1 METRL
6 IIIVGLTLG
15 YFALMTAITY
25 RVRRHANS
33 SEGMTAGGRNY
44 PAYLI
49 GALLL
54 SEFIGSSVSIG
65 TAQKGFELGISAAWN
80 LVALALGFLLLA
92 LVLVRKY
99 KESGQSTISGI
110 LASAYGEPVRYAA
123 SVLTIVA
130 LSIVAVALY
139 AGGGAVLA
147 AVLHIDKTLAIL
159 LVGAIT
165 VVYVS
170 LGGMRSVVYTNFAHS
185 IMKYLGVILAL
196 AYALEASGGVQA
208 LQAQLPVKM
217 FNWIEVGWGQVFAWM
232 IGGIGSIFATQYV
245 IQALVSTDNPA
256 VARRACFYVASLM
269 IPFGLM
275 AALVGM
281 CSAVLYPGVKSI
293 DAFPTLIAHMPAFSA
308 SVMVVGLAG
317 ALFGGI
323 SATTLASAT
332 LAMKDFYEPFFNR
345 EKDDRKSL
353 LFVRVAI
360 AFAGLL
366 PLVLAL
372 SANKLLMIAFLGKA
386 LRATL
391 AVLVLMAFYAPKFGT
406 PRGAFVGVILSV
418 VATIGWFLAGNPY
431 GVDSSYL
438 ALATPL
444 LSMGISHLFKA
455 PPAQTPTAKKVPAAE
470 PATEPAARVS

>member
-1 METRL
+1 MEHRL
-6 IIIVGLTLG
+6 IIIGAVVVG
-15 YFALMTAITY
+15 YFALMSYITY
-25 RVRRHANS
+25 RVRKHANS
-33 SEGMTAGGRNY
+33 SEGMTAGGRNF

-65 TAQKGFELGISAAWN
+65 TAQKGYELGISAAWN

-92 LVLVRKY
+92 FVLVRKF
-99 KESGQSTISGI
+99 KESGQNTISGI
-110 LASAYGEPVRYAA
+110 LAQAYGEPVRYAA

-159 LVGAIT
+159 LIGATT

-170 LGGMRSVVYTNFAHS
+170 LGGMRSVVYTNFSHS
-185 IMKYLGVILAL
+185 VVKYIGMILAL
-196 AYALEASGGVQA
+196 AYALEATGGIA
-208 LQAQLPVKM
+208 PLQAQLPASM
-217 FNWIEVGWGQVFAWM
+217 FGWDTIGWGQIIAWM

-256 VARRACFYVASLM
+256 VAKQACFYVSSLM

-293 DAFPTLIAHMPAFSA
+293 DAFPMLIAHMPAFSA

-332 LAMKDFYEPFFNR
+332 LAMKDFYNPFFN
-345 EKDDRKSL
+345 KTGDDRKSL
-353 LFVRVAI
+353 LFVRVAV
-360 AFAGLL
+360 AVAGLL

-372 SANKLLMIAFLGKA
+372 SAEKLLMIAFLGKA

-406 PRGAFVGVILSV
+406 PRGAFVGVLLSV
-418 VATIGWFLAGNPY
+418 VATIGWFLAGNPF

-438 ALATPL
+438 ALAVPL
-444 LSMGISHLFKA
+444 LTMGISQLLKK
-455 PPAQTPTAKKVPAAE
+455 TPTAPTRQKNVEKAVVKV
-470 PATEPAARVS
+470 S

>member
-1 METRL
+1 MDSRL
-6 IIIVGLTLG
+6 FIIAAITIG
-15 YFALMTAITY
+15 YFALMSYITY

-65 TAQKGFELGISAAWN
+65 TAQMGFKLGISAAWN
-80 LVALALGFLLLA
+80 LVALSIGFLLLA
-92 LVLVRKY
+92 LVLVKKF

-110 LASAYGEPVRYAA
+110 LAQAYGEPIRYAA
-123 SVLTIVA
+123 SILTIVA

-147 AVLHIDKTLAIL
+147 AVLHINKTVAIL
-159 LVGAIT
+159 LVGGIT

-185 IMKYLGVILAL
+185 VMKYIGMILAL
-196 AYALEASGGVQA
+196 AYALQATGGVHV
-208 LQAQLPVKM
+208 LQAQLPTTM
-217 FNWIEVGWGQVFAWM
+217 FNWVEVGWGQIFAWM

-256 VARRACFYVASLM
+256 VAKRACFYVSSLM

-293 DAFPTLIAHMPAFSA
+293 DAFPVLIAHMPAFSA
-308 SVMVVGLAG
+308 SIMVVGLAG
-317 ALFGGI
+317 ALLGGI
-323 SATTLASAT
+323 AATTLASAT
-332 LAMKDFYEPFFNR
+332 LAMKDFYDPMFNK
-345 EKDDRKSL
+345 EKNDRKS
-353 LFVRVAI
+353 VRFIRIAI
-360 AFAGLL
+360 AVAGLL

-372 SANKLLMIAFLGKA
+372 SADKLLMIAFLGKA

-391 AVLVLMAFYAPKFGT
+391 AVLILMAFYAPKFGT

-418 VATIGWFLAGNPY
+418 IATIGWFLAGNPY

-438 ALATPL
+438 ALAAPL
-444 LSMGISHLFKA
+444 LTMGISHLFKS
-455 PPAQTPTAKKVPAAE
+455 PAAE
-470 PATEPAARVS
+470 LAEVRSTIAN

>member
-1 METRL
+1 MESRL
-6 IIIVGLTLG
+6 FIIAAITIG
-15 YFALMTAITY
+15 YFALMSYITY

-44 PAYLI
+44 PAFLI

-65 TAQKGFELGISAAWN
+65 TAQMGFKLGISAAWN
-80 LVALALGFLLLA
+80 LVALSIGFLLLA
-92 LVLVRKY
+92 LVLVKKF

-110 LASAYGEPVRYAA
+110 LAQAYGEPIRYAA

-147 AVLHIDKTLAIL
+147 AVLHINKTVAIL
-159 LVGAIT
+159 LVGGIT

-185 IMKYLGVILAL
+185 MMKYLGMILAL
-196 AYALEASGGVQA
+196 AYALEATGGIHA
-208 LQAQLPVKM
+208 LQLQLPASMFDWVK
-217 FNWIEVGWGQVFAWM
+217 VGWGQIFAWM

-256 VARRACFYVASLM
+256 VAKRACFYVSSLM
-269 IPFGLM
+269 IPFGVM

-293 DAFPTLIAHMPAFSA
+293 DAFPVLIAHMPAFSA
-308 SVMVVGLAG
+308 SIMVVGLAG

-323 SATTLASAT
+323 AATTLASAT
-332 LAMKDFYEPFFNR
+332 LAMKDFYDPMFNKQ
-345 EKDDRKSL
+345 KDDRKS
-353 LFVRVAI
+353 VRFIRIAI
-360 AFAGLL
+360 AVFGLL

-372 SANKLLMIAFLGKA
+372 SADKLLMIAFLGKA

-391 AVLVLMAFYAPKFGT
+391 AVLILMAFYAPKFGT

-418 VATIGWFLAGNPY
+418 IATIGWFLAGNPY

-438 ALATPL
+438 ALAAPL
-444 LSMGISHLFKA
+444 LTMGISHLFKSE
-455 PPAQTPTAKKVPAAE
+455 VPAAKL
-470 PATEPAARVS
+470 AGARAPISD

>member
-6 IIIVGLTLG
+6 MIIGAITAG
-15 YFALMTAITY
+15 YFALMSYITY
-25 RVRRHANS
+25 SVRRHANS
-33 SEGMTAGGRNY
+33 SDGMTAGGRNY

-65 TAQKGFELGISAAWN
+65 TAQKGFELGISAVWN
-80 LVALALGFLLLA
+80 LVALAVGFLLLA

-99 KESGQSTISGI
+99 KESGKSTISGI
-110 LASAYGEPVRYAA
+110 LADAYGEPIRYAA

-147 AVLHIDKTLAIL
+147 AVLHIDKTVAIL

-165 VVYVS
+165 VAYVS

-185 IMKYLGVILAL
+185 IMKYLGMILAL
-196 AYALEASGGVQA
+196 AYALEASGGIDT
-208 LQAQLPVKM
+208 LQARLPAAM
-217 FNWIEVGWGQVFAWM
+217 FDWTAIGWGQICAWM

-256 VARRACFYVASLM
+256 VAKRACFYVASLM

-323 SATTLASAT
+323 AATTLASAT
-332 LAMKDFYEPFFNR
+332 LAMKDFYDPMFNR
-345 EKDDRKSL
+345 EKNDRKS
-353 LFVRVAI
+353 VRFIRIAI
-360 AFAGLL
+360 LVAGLL

-372 SANKLLMIAFLGKA
+372 SAEKLLLIAFLGKA

-391 AVLVLMAFYAPKFGT
+391 AVLVLMAFYAPTFGT
-406 PRGAFVGVILSV
+406 PRGAFTGVILSV
-418 VATIGWFLAGNPY
+418 IATIGWFLAGNPY

-438 ALATPL
+438 ALAVPL
-444 LSMGISHLFKA
+444 LTMGISHMFKQ
-455 PPAQTPTAKKVPAAE
+455 PPAEAPKVPAGRSTASL
-470 PATEPAARVS
+470 P

>member
-6 IIIVGLTLG
+6 IIIGAITVG
-15 YFALMTAITY
+15 YFALMSWITY
-25 RVRRHANS
+25 SVRRHANS
-33 SEGMTAGGRNY
+33 SDGMTAGGRNY

-80 LVALALGFLLLA
+80 LVALSIGFLLLA
-92 LVLVRKY
+92 LILVRKY

-110 LASAYGEPVRYAA
+110 LAQAYGEPIRYAA

-147 AVLHIDKTLAIL
+147 AVLHIDKTVAIL
-159 LVGAIT
+159 MVGAIT
-165 VVYVS
+165 VAYVS

-185 IMKYLGVILAL
+185 IMKYVGMILAL
-196 AYALEASGGVQA
+196 AYALEASGGIGT
-208 LQAQLPVKM
+208 LQARLPAAM
-217 FNWIEVGWGQVFAWM
+217 FDWTAIGWGQICAWM

-256 VARRACFYVASLM
+256 VAKRACFYVSSLM

-323 SATTLASAT
+323 AATTLASAT
-332 LAMKDFYEPFFNR
+332 LAMKDFYDPMFNK
-345 EKDDRKSL
+345 EKNDRKS
-353 LFVRVAI
+353 VRFIRIAI
-360 AFAGLL
+360 LVAGLL

-372 SANKLLMIAFLGKA
+372 SAEKLLMIAFLGKA

-418 VATIGWFLAGNPY
+418 IATIGWFLAGNPY

-438 ALATPL
+438 ALAVPL
-444 LSMGISHLFKA
+444 LSMGISHVFR
-455 PPAQTPTAKKVPAAE
+455 QPAAG
-470 PATEPAARVS
+470 AAASLPQR

>member
-1 METRL
+1 MDNRL
-6 IIIVGLTLG
+6 TIIVATTVA
-15 YFALMTAITY
+15 YFAIMSYITY
-25 RVRRHANS
+25 HVRKHADS
-33 SEGMTAGGRNY
+33 SEGMTSGGRNF

-54 SEFIGSSVSIG
+54 SEFIGASVSIG

-80 LVALALGFLLLA
+80 LVALSLGFLLLGII
-92 LVLVRKY
+92 LVRKY

-110 LASAYGEPVRYAA
+110 LAATYGEPVRYAA
-123 SVLTIVA
+123 SILTIVA

-147 AVLHIDKTLAIL
+147 AVLEIDKTVAIL
-159 LVGAIT
+159 LVGVIT
-165 VVYVS
+165 VIYVS
-170 LGGMRSVVYTNFAHS
+170 LGGMRSVVYTNFSHA
-185 IMKYLGVILAL
+185 IVKYIGMILAL
-196 AYALEASGGVQA
+196 AFALDATGGIGALEA
-208 LQAQLPVKM
+208 QLPASM
-217 FNWIEVGWGQVFAWM
+217 FDWDTIGWGQIMAWM

-256 VARRACFYVASLM
+256 VAKRACYYVSSLM

-281 CSAVLYPGVKSI
+281 CGAVLYPQVKSI
-293 DAFPTLIAHMPAFSA
+293 DAFPTLIAHMPSFSA
-308 SVMVVGLAG
+308 AVMVVGLAG

-332 LAMKDFYEPFFNR
+332 LAMKDFYDPFFNK
-345 EKDDRKSL
+345 EKNDRKSL

-360 AFAGLL
+360 AVAGLL

-372 SANKLLMIAFLGKA
+372 AAEQLLMIAFLGKA

-391 AVLVLMAFYAPKFGT
+391 AVLVLMAFYAPRFGT
-406 PRGAFVGVILSV
+406 PRGAFLGVLLSV

-438 ALATPL
+438 ALVVPL
-444 LSMGISHLFKA
+444 LTMAISHVLRSDPPASNHTAPLAKA
-455 PPAQTPTAKKVPAAE
+455 PPQGSGA
-470 PATEPAARVS
+470 

>member
-1 METRL
+1 MDTRL
-6 IIIVGLTLG
+6 LTIG
-15 YFALMTAITY
+15 GIAVAYFAVMSWITY
-25 RVRRHANS
+25 SVRKHASS
-33 SEGMTAGGRNY
+33 SEGMTAGGRNF

-65 TAQKGFELGISAAWN
+65 TAQQGFEVGISAAWN
-80 LVALALGFLLLA
+80 LVALSLGFLLLSF
-92 LVLVRKY
+92 VLVKKF

-110 LASAYGEPVRYAA
+110 LADAYGEPVRYAA
-123 SVLTIVA
+123 SVLTIIA

-147 AVLHIDKTLAIL
+147 AVLHIKKSWAIL
-159 LVGAIT
+159 LIGVTT
-165 VVYVS
+165 VIYVS

-185 IMKYLGVILAL
+185 IVKYLGVMLAL
-196 AYALEASGGVQA
+196 AYALEASGGIA
-208 LQAQLPVKM
+208 TLQANLPAKM
-217 FNWIEVGWGQVFAWM
+217 FNWTEIGWGQIVAWM

-256 VARRACFYVASLM
+256 VARRACYYVSSLM

-275 AALVGM
+275 AALIGM
-281 CSAVLYPGVKSI
+281 CSAVMWPGIKSI
-293 DAFPTLIAHMPAFSA
+293 DAFPKLIAHMPAFSA
-308 SVMVVGLAG
+308 SIMVVGLAG

-323 SATTLASAT
+323 SATTLASST
-332 LAMKDFYEPFFNR
+332 LAMKDFFNPFFN
-345 EKDDRKSL
+345 KSNDDRKSL
-353 LFVRVAI
+353 LFLRIAI
-360 AFAGLL
+360 AVTGLL

-372 SANKLLMIAFLGKA
+372 YAEKLLMIAFLGKA

-391 AVLVLMAFYAPKFGT
+391 AVLILMAFYAPKFGT

-418 VATIGWFLAGNPY
+418 IATIGWFLAGNPF

-438 ALATPL
+438 ALAGPILTMGVSEIFKPRGGTPQP
-444 LSMGISHLFKA
+444 HNE
-455 PPAQTPTAKKVPAAE
+455 AQDLPRSRS
-470 PATEPAARVS
+470 AAR

>member
-6 IIIVGLTLG
+6 IIIAAVVVG
-15 YFALMTAITY
+15 YFAIMSYITY
-25 RVRRHANS
+25 SVRKHANS
-33 SEGMTAGGRNY
+33 SEGMTAGGRNF

-65 TAQKGFELGISAAWN
+65 TAQKGYELGISAAWN
-80 LVALALGFLLLA
+80 LVALSLGFLLLA
-92 LVLVRKY
+92 FVLVKKY

-110 LASAYGEPVRYAA
+110 LAQTYGEPVRYAA

-130 LSIVAVALY
+130 LGIVAVALY
-139 AGGGAVLA
+139 ASGGAVLA
-147 AVLHIDKTLAIL
+147 AVLHINKTVAIL
-159 LVGAIT
+159 LVGATT
-165 VVYVS
+165 VIYVS

-185 IMKYLGVILAL
+185 IVKYLGVILAL
-196 AYALEASGGVQA
+196 AYALEATGGIGA
-208 LQAQLPVKM
+208 LQAQLPATM
-217 FNWIEVGWGQVFAWM
+217 FNWIEIGWGQIIAWM

-256 VARRACFYVASLM
+256 VAKRACYYVSSLM

-275 AALVGM
+275 AALIGM
-281 CSAVLYPGVKSI
+281 CSAVLYPGMKSI

-332 LAMKDFYEPFFNR
+332 LAMKDFYDPWLN
-345 EKDDRKSL
+345 KAKNDAKSL
-353 LFVRVAI
+353 AFLRIAI
-360 AFAGLL
+360 VVAGLL

-372 SANKLLMIAFLGKA
+372 YAEKLLMIAFLGKA

-406 PRGAFVGVILSV
+406 PRGAFVGVIVSV
-418 VATIGWFLAGNPY
+418 IATIGWFLAGNPY

-438 ALATPL
+438 ALAGPL
-444 LSMGISHLFKA
+444 LTMGISHLFKDK
-455 PPAQTPTAKKVPAAE
+455 QAA
-470 PATEPAARVS
+470 AIAGSRR

>member
-1 METRL
+1 MESRL
-6 IIIVGLTLG
+6 IIIGTIALG
-15 YFALMTAITY
+15 YFALMSYITY
-25 RVRRHANS
+25 SVRKHANS

-65 TAQKGFELGISAAWN
+65 TAQKGYELGISAAWN
-80 LVALALGFLLLA
+80 LVALAIGFLLLA
-92 LVLVRKY
+92 LVLVKKY
-99 KESGQSTISGI
+99 KQSGQSTISGI
-110 LASAYGEPVRYAA
+110 LAQAYGEPVRYAA
-123 SVLTIVA
+123 SVLTILA

-139 AGGGAVLA
+139 ASGGAVLA
-147 AVLHIDKTLAIL
+147 AVLHINKTVAIL
-159 LVGAIT
+159 LVGATT
-165 VVYVS
+165 VIYVS

-185 IMKYLGVILAL
+185 TVKYLGVILAL
-196 AYALEASGGVQA
+196 AFALEQTGGIVA
-208 LQAQLPVKM
+208 LQAQLPAKM
-217 FNWIEVGWGQVFAWM
+217 FNWVEIGWGQIFAWM

-256 VARRACFYVASLM
+256 IAKRACFYVSSLM
-269 IPFGLM
+269 IPFGVM
-275 AALVGM
+275 AALIGM

-293 DAFPTLIAHMPAFSA
+293 DAFPMLIAHMPAFSA
-308 SVMVVGLAG
+308 SVMIVGLAG

-332 LAMKDFYEPFFNR
+332 LAMKDFYDPHFNKAR
-345 EKDDRKSL
+345 QDQKSV
-353 LFVRVAI
+353 LFLRVAI
-360 AFAGLL
+360 VVCGLL

-372 SANKLLMIAFLGKA
+372 YAEKLLLIAFLGKA

-406 PRGAFVGVILSV
+406 PRGAFAGVILSV
-418 VATIGWFLAGNPY
+418 LVTIGWFLAGNPY

-438 ALATPL
+438 ALAGPL
-444 LSMGISHLFKA
+444 LTMGISQLFKQA
-455 PPAQTPTAKKVPAAE
+455 SPKLAE
-470 PATEPAARVS
+470 AR

>member
-6 IIIVGLTLG
+6 MIIGAITAG
-15 YFALMTAITY
+15 YFALMSYITY

-33 SEGMTAGGRNY
+33 SDGMTAGGRNY

-65 TAQKGFELGISAAWN
+65 TAQKGFELGISAVWN
-80 LVALALGFLLLA
+80 LVALAVGFLLLA

-99 KESGQSTISGI
+99 KESGKSTISGI
-110 LASAYGEPVRYAA
+110 LADAYGEPIRYAA

-147 AVLHIDKTLAIL
+147 AVLHIDKTVAIL

-165 VVYVS
+165 VAYVS

-185 IMKYLGVILAL
+185 IMKYLGMILAL
-196 AYALEASGGVQA
+196 AYALEASGGIDT
-208 LQAQLPVKM
+208 LQARLPAAM
-217 FNWIEVGWGQVFAWM
+217 FDWTAIGWGQICAWM

-256 VARRACFYVASLM
+256 VAKRACFYVASLM

-323 SATTLASAT
+323 AATTLASAT
-332 LAMKDFYEPFFNR
+332 LAMKDFYDPMFNK
-345 EKDDRKSL
+345 EKNDRKS
-353 LFVRVAI
+353 VRFIRIAI
-360 AFAGLL
+360 LVAGLL

-372 SANKLLMIAFLGKA
+372 SAEKLLMIAFLGKA

-391 AVLVLMAFYAPKFGT
+391 AVLVLMAFYAPSFGT
-406 PRGAFVGVILSV
+406 PRGAFIGVILSV
-418 VATIGWFLAGNPY
+418 IATIGWFLAGNPY

-438 ALATPL
+438 ALAVPL
-444 LSMGISHLFKA
+444 LTMGISHVFKQ
-455 PPAQTPTAKKVPAAE
+455 PPAEAPKVPVGRSTASL
-470 PATEPAARVS
+470 P

>member
-6 IIIVGLTLG
+6 IIIAAVVVG
-15 YFALMTAITY
+15 YFAIMSYITY
-25 RVRRHANS
+25 SVRKHANS
-33 SEGMTAGGRNY
+33 SEGMTAGGRNF

-65 TAQKGFELGISAAWN
+65 TAQKGYELGISAAWN
-80 LVALALGFLLLA
+80 LVALSLGFLLLA
-92 LVLVRKY
+92 FVLVKKY

-110 LASAYGEPVRYAA
+110 LAQAYGEPVRYAA

-130 LSIVAVALY
+130 LGIVAVALY
-139 AGGGAVLA
+139 ASGGAVLA
-147 AVLHIDKTLAIL
+147 AVLHINKTVAIL
-159 LVGAIT
+159 LVGATT
-165 VVYVS
+165 VIYVS

-185 IMKYLGVILAL
+185 IVKYLGVILAL
-196 AYALEASGGVQA
+196 AYALEATGGIGA
-208 LQAQLPVKM
+208 LQAQLPATM
-217 FNWIEVGWGQVFAWM
+217 FNWIEIGWGQIIAWM

-256 VARRACFYVASLM
+256 VAKRACYYVSSLM

-275 AALVGM
+275 AALIGM
-281 CSAVLYPGVKSI
+281 CSAVLYPGMKSI

-332 LAMKDFYEPFFNR
+332 LAMKDFYDPWLNKAKNDAR
-345 EKDDRKSL
+345 SL
-353 LFVRVAI
+353 AFLRIAI
-360 AFAGLL
+360 VVAGLL

-372 SANKLLMIAFLGKA
+372 YAEKLLMIAFLGKA

-406 PRGAFVGVILSV
+406 PRGAFVGVIVSV
-418 VATIGWFLAGNPY
+418 IATIGWFLAGNPY
-431 GVDSSYL
+431 DVDSSYL
-438 ALATPL
+438 ALAGPL
-444 LSMGISHLFKA
+444 LTMGISHLFKDR
-455 PPAQTPTAKKVPAAE
+455 QAA
-470 PATEPAARVS
+470 AIAGSRR

>member
-6 IIIVGLTLG
+6 VIIAAITVG
-15 YFALMTAITY
+15 YFALMSWITFS
-25 RVRRHANS
+25 VRRHANS
-33 SEGMTAGGRNY
+33 SDGMTAGGRNY

-80 LVALALGFLLLA
+80 LVALSLGFLLLA

-110 LASAYGEPVRYAA
+110 LASAYGEPIRYAA

-147 AVLHIDKTLAIL
+147 AVLHIDKTVAIL

-165 VVYVS
+165 VAYVS

-185 IMKYLGVILAL
+185 IMKYVGMILAL
-196 AYALEASGGVQA
+196 AYALEATGGIHT
-208 LQAQLPVKM
+208 LQARLPAAM
-217 FNWIEVGWGQVFAWM
+217 FDWTAIGWGQICAWM

-256 VARRACFYVASLM
+256 VARRACFYVSSLM

-281 CSAVLYPGVKSI
+281 CGAVLYPGVKSI

-323 SATTLASAT
+323 AATTLASAT
-332 LAMKDFYEPFFNR
+332 LAMKDFYDPMFNK
-345 EKDDRKSL
+345 EKNDRKS
-353 LFVRVAI
+353 VRFIRIAI
-360 AFAGLL
+360 LVAGLL

-372 SANKLLMIAFLGKA
+372 SAEKLLLIAFLGKA

-391 AVLVLMAFYAPKFGT
+391 AVLVLMAFYAPRFGT

-418 VATIGWFLAGNPY
+418 IATIGWFLAGNPY

-438 ALATPL
+438 ALAVPL
-444 LSMGISHLFKA
+444 LTMGISQVFKQ
-455 PPAQTPTAKKVPAAE
+455 PPAEAPKVPAARST
-470 PATEPAARVS
+470 ASF

>member
-1 METRL
+1 LEHRL
-6 IIIVGLTLG
+6 IIIGAVVVG
-15 YFALMTAITY
+15 YFALMSYITY
-25 RVRRHANS
+25 RVRKHANS
-33 SEGMTAGGRNY
+33 SEGMTAGGRNF

-80 LVALALGFLLLA
+80 LVALSLGFLLLA
-92 LVLVRKY
+92 LVLVRKF
-99 KESGQSTISGI
+99 KESGQNTISGI

-123 SVLTIVA
+123 SILTIVA

-159 LVGAIT
+159 LIGATT

-170 LGGMRSVVYTNFAHS
+170 LGGMRSVVYTNFSHS
-185 IMKYLGVILAL
+185 VVKYIGMILAL
-196 AYALEASGGVQA
+196 AYALEATGGIGT
-208 LQAQLPVKM
+208 LQAQLPASM
-217 FNWIEVGWGQVFAWM
+217 FGWDTIGWGQIMAWM

-256 VARRACFYVASLM
+256 VAKRACFYVSSLM

-293 DAFPTLIAHMPAFSA
+293 DAFPMLIAHMPAFSA

-332 LAMKDFYEPFFNR
+332 LAMKDFYNPFFN
-345 EKDDRKSL
+345 KTGDDRKSL
-353 LFVRVAI
+353 LFVRIAVAV
-360 AFAGLL
+360 AGLL

-372 SANKLLMIAFLGKA
+372 SAEKLLMIAFLGKA

-406 PRGAFVGVILSV
+406 PRGAFVGVLLSV
-418 VATIGWFLAGNPY
+418 VATIGWFLAGNPW

-438 ALATPL
+438 ALAVPL
-444 LSMGISHLFKA
+444 LTMGLSQLFKK
-455 PPAQTPTAKKVPAAE
+455 TPTAPTRQKNVEKAVI
-470 PATEPAARVS
+470 RV

>member
-6 IIIVGLTLG
+6 IIIGTITVG
-15 YFALMTAITY
+15 YFALMSWITY
-25 RVRRHANS
+25 SVRRHANS
-33 SEGMTAGGRNY
+33 SDGMTAGGRNY

-65 TAQKGFELGISAAWN
+65 TAQKGFELGISAVWN
-80 LVALALGFLLLA
+80 LVALSIGFLLLA
-92 LVLVRKY
+92 LILVRKY

-110 LASAYGEPVRYAA
+110 LAQAYGEPIRYAA

-147 AVLHIDKTLAIL
+147 AVLHIDKTVAIL

-165 VVYVS
+165 VAYVS

-185 IMKYLGVILAL
+185 IMKYVGMILAL
-196 AYALEASGGVQA
+196 AYALEATGGIGT
-208 LQAQLPVKM
+208 LQARLPAAM
-217 FNWIEVGWGQVFAWM
+217 FDWTAIGWGQICAWM

-256 VARRACFYVASLM
+256 VAKRACFYVSSLM

-323 SATTLASAT
+323 AATTLASAT
-332 LAMKDFYEPFFNR
+332 LAMKDFYDPMFNK
-345 EKDDRKSL
+345 EKNDRKS
-353 LFVRVAI
+353 VRFIRIAI
-360 AFAGLL
+360 LAAGLL

-372 SANKLLMIAFLGKA
+372 SAEKLLMIAFLGKA

-406 PRGAFVGVILSV
+406 PRGAFLGVILSV
-418 VATIGWFLAGNPY
+418 IATIGWFLAGNPY

-438 ALATPL
+438 ALAVPL
-444 LSMGISHLFKA
+444 LSMGISHVFKQPGA
-455 PPAQTPTAKKVPAAE
+455 RAAASLQQ
-470 PATEPAARVS
+470 P

>member
-6 IIIVGLTLG
+6 VTIGAITLG
-15 YFALMTAITY
+15 YFAVMSWITW

-33 SEGMTAGGRNY
+33 SEGMTAGGRNF

-65 TAQKGFELGISAAWN
+65 TAQQGYTVGISAAWN
-80 LVALALGFLLLA
+80 LVALSIGFLLLA
-92 LVLVRKY
+92 VVLVKKY
-99 KESGQSTISGI
+99 KESGQTTISGI
-110 LASAYGEPVRYAA
+110 LAQAYGEPVRYAA

-130 LSIVAVALY
+130 LGIVAVALY
-139 AGGGAVLA
+139 ASGGAVLA
-147 AVLHIDKTLAIL
+147 AVLHINKTLAIL
-159 LVGAIT
+159 LVGAAT

-185 IMKYLGVILAL
+185 ITKYVGVILAL
-196 AYALEASGGVQA
+196 AYALEATGGVA
-208 LQAQLPVKM
+208 PLQAQLPARM
-217 FNWIEVGWGQVFAWM
+217 FDWIGIGWGQVFAWM

-245 IQALVSTDNPA
+245 IQALVGTDNPA
-256 VARRACFYVASLM
+256 VAKRACFYVSSLM

-281 CSAVLYPGVKSI
+281 CSAVLYPGLKSI

-317 ALFGGI
+317 ALFGGV

-332 LAMKDFYEPFFNR
+332 LAMKDFYEPWFNR
-345 EKDDRKSL
+345 DKDDRKSL
-353 LFVRVAI
+353 WFVRCAIVVA
-360 AFAGLL
+360 GML

-372 SANKLLMIAFLGKA
+372 SAEKLLMVAFLGKA

-391 AVLVLMAFYAPKFGT
+391 AVLVLMAFYAPRFGT
-406 PRGAFVGVILSV
+406 PRGAFVGVLLSV

-438 ALATPL
+438 ALAVPL
-444 LSMGISHLFKA
+444 LTMGISHVFRQD
-455 PPAQTPTAKKVPAAE
+455 PPAAVRGAAPSSTPL
-470 PATEPAARVS
+470 S

>member
-1 METRL
+1 VEHRL
-6 IIIVGLTLG
+6 IIIGAVVVG
-15 YFALMTAITY
+15 YFALMSYITY
-25 RVRRHANS
+25 RVRKHANS
-33 SEGMTAGGRNY
+33 SEGMTAGGRNF

-80 LVALALGFLLLA
+80 LVALSLGFLLLA
-92 LVLVRKY
+92 LVLVRKF
-99 KESGQSTISGI
+99 KESGQNTISGI

-123 SVLTIVA
+123 SILTIVA

-159 LVGAIT
+159 LIGATT

-170 LGGMRSVVYTNFAHS
+170 LGGMRSVVYTNFSHS
-185 IMKYLGVILAL
+185 VVKYIGMILAL
-196 AYALEASGGVQA
+196 AYALEATGGIA
-208 LQAQLPVKM
+208 PLHAQLPASM
-217 FNWIEVGWGQVFAWM
+217 FGWDTIGWGQIVAWM

-256 VARRACFYVASLM
+256 VARRACFYVSSLM

-293 DAFPTLIAHMPAFSA
+293 DAFPMLIAHMPAFSA

-332 LAMKDFYEPFFNR
+332 LAMKDFYNPFFN
-345 EKDDRKSL
+345 KTADDRKSL
-353 LFVRVAI
+353 LFVRIAVAV
-360 AFAGLL
+360 AGLL
-366 PLVLAL
+366 PLMLAL
-372 SANKLLMIAFLGKA
+372 SAEKLLMIAFLGKA

-406 PRGAFVGVILSV
+406 PRGAFVGVLLSV
-418 VATIGWFLAGNPY
+418 VATIGWFLAGNPW

-438 ALATPL
+438 ALAVPL
-444 LSMGISHLFKA
+444 LTMGISQLLKNTPSAPTRQDNRKKA
-455 PPAQTPTAKKVPAAE
+455 VIRA
-470 PATEPAARVS
+470 S

>member
-6 IIIVGLTLG
+6 IIIAAVVVG
-15 YFALMTAITY
+15 YFAIMSYITY
-25 RVRRHANS
+25 SVRKHANS
-33 SEGMTAGGRNY
+33 SEGMTAGGRNF

-65 TAQKGFELGISAAWN
+65 TAQKGYELGISAAWN

-92 LVLVRKY
+92 LVLVKKY
-99 KESGQSTISGI
+99 KQSGQSTISGI
-110 LASAYGEPVRYAA
+110 LAQAYGEPVRYAA

-130 LSIVAVALY
+130 LGIVAVALY
-139 AGGGAVLA
+139 ASGGAVLA
-147 AVLHIDKTLAIL
+147 AVLHINKTVAIL
-159 LVGAIT
+159 LVGVIT
-165 VVYVS
+165 VIYVS

-185 IMKYLGVILAL
+185 IVKYLGVILAL
-196 AYALEASGGVQA
+196 AYALEATGGIGA
-208 LQAQLPVKM
+208 LQAQLPSTM
-217 FNWIEVGWGQVFAWM
+217 FNWVEIGWGQIIAWM

-245 IQALVSTDNPA
+245 IQALVSTDNPD
-256 VARRACFYVASLM
+256 VAKRACYYVSSLM

-275 AALVGM
+275 AALIGM
-281 CSAVLYPGVKSI
+281 CSAVLYPGMKSI

-332 LAMKDFYEPFFNR
+332 LAMKDFYEPWRN
-345 EKDDRKSL
+345 KAKNDAKSL
-353 LFVRVAI
+353 AFLRIAI
-360 AFAGLL
+360 VVAGLL

-372 SANKLLMIAFLGKA
+372 YAEKLLMIAFLGKA

-406 PRGAFVGVILSV
+406 PRGAFVGVIVSV
-418 VATIGWFLAGNPY
+418 IATIGWFLAGNPY

-438 ALATPL
+438 ALAGPL
-444 LSMGISHLFKA
+444 LTMGISQLFKDKHA
-455 PPAQTPTAKKVPAAE
+455 AAIAGGPP
-470 PATEPAARVS
+470 

>member
-6 IIIVGLTLG
+6 IIIAAVMVG
-15 YFALMTAITY
+15 YFAIMSYITY
-25 RVRRHANS
+25 SVRKHANS
-33 SEGMTAGGRNY
+33 SEGMTAGGRNF

-65 TAQKGFELGISAAWN
+65 TAQKGYELGISAAWN
-80 LVALALGFLLLA
+80 LVALSLGFLLLA
-92 LVLVRKY
+92 IVLVKKY

-110 LASAYGEPVRYAA
+110 LAQTYGEPVRYAA

-130 LSIVAVALY
+130 LGIVAVALY
-139 AGGGAVLA
+139 ASGGAVLA
-147 AVLHIDKTLAIL
+147 AVLHINKTVAIL
-159 LVGAIT
+159 LVGATT
-165 VVYVS
+165 VIYVS

-185 IMKYLGVILAL
+185 IVKYLGVILAL
-196 AYALEASGGVQA
+196 AYALEATGGIGA
-208 LQAQLPVKM
+208 LQAQLPATM
-217 FNWIEVGWGQVFAWM
+217 FNWVEIGWGQIIAWM

-256 VARRACFYVASLM
+256 VAKRACYYVSSLM

-275 AALVGM
+275 AALIGM
-281 CSAVLYPGVKSI
+281 CSAVLYPGMKSI

-332 LAMKDFYEPFFNR
+332 LAMKDFYDPWLN
-345 EKDDRKSL
+345 KAKSDAKSL
-353 LFVRVAI
+353 AFLRIAI
-360 AFAGLL
+360 VVAGLL

-372 SANKLLMIAFLGKA
+372 YAEKLLMIAFLGKA

-406 PRGAFVGVILSV
+406 PRGAFVGVIVSV
-418 VATIGWFLAGNPY
+418 IATIGWFLAGNPY

-438 ALATPL
+438 ALAGPL
-444 LSMGISHLFKA
+444 LTMGISHLFKDR
-455 PPAQTPTAKKVPAAE
+455 QAA
-470 PATEPAARVS
+470 AIAGSRR

>member
-6 IIIVGLTLG
+6 IIIAAVVVG
-15 YFALMTAITY
+15 YFAIMSYITY
-25 RVRRHANS
+25 SVRKHANS
-33 SEGMTAGGRNY
+33 SEGMTAGGRNF

-65 TAQKGFELGISAAWN
+65 TAQKGYELGISAAWN
-80 LVALALGFLLLA
+80 LVALSLGFLLLA
-92 LVLVRKY
+92 FVLVKKY

-110 LASAYGEPVRYAA
+110 LAQTYGEPVRYAA

-130 LSIVAVALY
+130 LGIVAVALY
-139 AGGGAVLA
+139 ASGGAVLA
-147 AVLHIDKTLAIL
+147 AVLHINKTVAIL
-159 LVGAIT
+159 LVGATT
-165 VVYVS
+165 VIYVS

-185 IMKYLGVILAL
+185 IVKYLGVILAL
-196 AYALEASGGVQA
+196 AYALEATGGIGA
-208 LQAQLPVKM
+208 LQAQLPATM
-217 FNWIEVGWGQVFAWM
+217 FNWIEIGCGQIIAWM

-256 VARRACFYVASLM
+256 VAKRACYYVSSLM

-275 AALVGM
+275 AALIGM
-281 CSAVLYPGVKSI
+281 CSAVLYPGMKSI

-332 LAMKDFYEPFFNR
+332 LAMKDFYDPWLN
-345 EKDDRKSL
+345 KAKNDAKSL
-353 LFVRVAI
+353 AFLRIAI
-360 AFAGLL
+360 VVAGLL

-372 SANKLLMIAFLGKA
+372 YAEKLLMIAFLGKA

-406 PRGAFVGVILSV
+406 PRGAFVGVIVSV
-418 VATIGWFLAGNPY
+418 IATIGWFLAGNPY

-438 ALATPL
+438 ALAGPL
-444 LSMGISHLFKA
+444 LTMGISHLFKDK
-455 PPAQTPTAKKVPAAE
+455 QAA
-470 PATEPAARVS
+470 AIAGSRR

>member
-1 METRL
+1 MENRL
-6 IIIVGLTLG
+6 IIIAAVTVG
-15 YFALMTAITY
+15 YFALMSYITY
-25 RVRRHANS
+25 SVRKHANS
-33 SEGMTAGGRNY
+33 AEGMTAGGRNY

-65 TAQKGFELGISAAWN
+65 TAQKGYELGISAAWN
-80 LVALALGFLLLA
+80 LVALSLGFLLLA
-92 LVLVRKY
+92 IVLVKKY

-110 LASAYGEPVRYAA
+110 LAQTYGEPVRYAA

-130 LSIVAVALY
+130 LGIVAVALY
-139 AGGGAVLA
+139 ASGGAVLA
-147 AVLHIDKTLAIL
+147 AVLHINKTVAIL

-165 VVYVS
+165 VIYVS

-185 IMKYLGVILAL
+185 IVKYLGVILAL
-196 AYALEASGGVQA
+196 AYALEASGGIGA
-208 LQAQLPVKM
+208 LQAQLPAKM
-217 FNWIEVGWGQVFAWM
+217 FNWVEIGWGQIIAWM

-256 VARRACFYVASLM
+256 VAKRACYYVSSLM

-275 AALVGM
+275 AALIGM
-281 CSAVLYPGVKSI
+281 CSAVLYPGMKSI

-308 SVMVVGLAG
+308 SIMIVGLAG

-332 LAMKDFYEPFFNR
+332 LAMKDFYDPWYN
-345 EKDDRKSL
+345 KSKNDAKSL
-353 LFVRVAI
+353 MFLRIAI
-360 AFAGLL
+360 VVAGLL

-372 SANKLLMIAFLGKA
+372 YAEKLLMIAFLGKA

-406 PRGAFVGVILSV
+406 PRGAFIGVIVSV
-418 VATIGWFLAGNPY
+418 IATIGWFLAGNPY

-438 ALATPL
+438 ALAGPL
-444 LSMGISHLFKA
+444 LTMGISHLFK
-455 PPAQTPTAKKVPAAE
+455 PAQTLAKPASS
-470 PATEPAARVS
+470 PRL

>member
-1 METRL
+1 MEHRL
-6 IIIVGLTLG
+6 IIIGAVVVG
-15 YFALMTAITY
+15 YFALMSYITY
-25 RVRRHANS
+25 RVRKHANS
-33 SEGMTAGGRNY
+33 SEGMTAGGRNF

-65 TAQKGFELGISAAWN
+65 TAQKGYELGISAAWN

-92 LVLVRKY
+92 FVLVRKF
-99 KESGQSTISGI
+99 KESGQNTISGI
-110 LASAYGEPVRYAA
+110 LAQAYGEPVRYAA

-159 LVGAIT
+159 LIGATT

-170 LGGMRSVVYTNFAHS
+170 LGGMRSVVYTNFSHS
-185 IMKYLGVILAL
+185 VVKYIGMILAL
-196 AYALEASGGVQA
+196 AYALEATGGIA
-208 LQAQLPVKM
+208 PLQAQLPASM
-217 FNWIEVGWGQVFAWM
+217 FGWDTIGWGQIIAWM

-256 VARRACFYVASLM
+256 VAKRACFYVSSLM

-293 DAFPTLIAHMPAFSA
+293 DAFPMLIAHMPAFSA

-332 LAMKDFYEPFFNR
+332 LAMKDFYNPFFN
-345 EKDDRKSL
+345 KTGDDRKSL
-353 LFVRVAI
+353 LFVRVAV
-360 AFAGLL
+360 AVAGLL

-372 SANKLLMIAFLGKA
+372 SAEKLLMIAFLGKA

-406 PRGAFVGVILSV
+406 PRGAFVGVLLSV
-418 VATIGWFLAGNPY
+418 VATIGWFLAGNPF

-438 ALATPL
+438 ALAVPL
-444 LSMGISHLFKA
+444 LTMGISQLLKK
-455 PPAQTPTAKKVPAAE
+455 TPTAPTRQKNVEKAVI
-470 PATEPAARVS
+470 RVS